1 MITTA
6 TELLGPDYSGKLLRL
21 ALLGSLEKS
30 VPHLDF
36 VGSTVTFLVTL
47 LLGAESEAEGQ
58 TTGHATADDS
68 PRGLE

>member
-1 MITTA
+1 M
-6 TELLGPDYSGKLLRL
+6 
-21 ALLGSLEKS
+21 
-30 VPHLDF
+30 PHLDF